1 MENNG
6 FILFI
11 GGAFTCLALIA
22 LPVFLLA
29 SVVALGLAI
38 VRYRKLYVMD
48 NYYTLL
54 VYRLIDQPESLN
66 QKPMV
71 RIFAEGEAHTIPER
85 DQVIV
90 LIQYRAHKD
99 KILAFMKEK
108 GYQETKYFW
117 GYIMLQFITEQGLQE
132 LLFFAVRKIMVVI
145 KHNQQL
151 KHRSKLHFKKA

>member
-6 FILFI
+6 FLLFV
-11 GGAFTCLALIA
+11 GGAFICLGLLA

-29 SVVALGLAI
+29 SVVALGFAI

-54 VYRLIDQPESLN
+54 VYRLIDQPEPLN
-66 QKPMV
+66 DKPML
-71 RIFAEGEAHTIPER
+71 RIFAEGEAHTIPARE
-85 DQVIV
+85 QVIV

-108 GYQETKYFW
+108 GYTETKYF
-117 GYIMLQFITEQGLQE
+117 
-132 LLFFAVRKIMVVI
+132 
-145 KHNQQL
+145 
-151 KHRSKLHFKKA
+151 

>member
-6 FILFI
+6 FLLFM
-11 GGAFTCLALIA
+11 GSAFICLSLIA

-29 SVVALGLAI
+29 SVIALGLAI
-38 VRYRKLYVMD
+38 VRYRKEYVMD

-54 VYRLIDQPESLN
+54 VYRLIDQPEALN
-66 QKPMV
+66 EKPMV

-99 KILAFMKEK
+99 KILAFMKEN
-108 GYQETKYFW
+108 GYQETKYF
-117 GYIMLQFITEQGLQE
+117 
-132 LLFFAVRKIMVVI
+132 
-145 KHNQQL
+145 
-151 KHRSKLHFKKA
+151 

>member
-6 FILFI
+6 FILFV
-11 GGAFTCLALIA
+11 GSAFICLSLIA

-29 SVVALGLAI
+29 SGVALGLAI

-54 VYRLIDQPESLN
+54 VYRLIDQPEPLN
-66 QKPMV
+66 DKPMV
-71 RIFAEGEAHTIPER
+71 RIFAEGEAHTIPAK

-99 KILAFMKEK
+99 KIQAFMKEK
-108 GYQETKYFW
+108 GYQETRYF
-117 GYIMLQFITEQGLQE
+117 
-132 LLFFAVRKIMVVI
+132 
-145 KHNQQL
+145 
-151 KHRSKLHFKKA
+151 

>member
-11 GGAFTCLALIA
+11 GCAFICLGLIA
-22 LPVFLLA
+22 LPVFLLS
-29 SVVALGLAI
+29 SVIALGPAI

-54 VYRLIDQPESLN
+54 VYRLINQPEALN
-66 QKPMV
+66 ERPMV
-71 RIFAEGEAHTIPER
+71 RVFAEGEAHTIPAR

-108 GYQETKYFW
+108 GYAETKYF
-117 GYIMLQFITEQGLQE
+117 
-132 LLFFAVRKIMVVI
+132 
-145 KHNQQL
+145 
-151 KHRSKLHFKKA
+151 

>member
-6 FILFI
+6 FLLFV
-11 GGAFTCLALIA
+11 GGAFICLGLIA

-38 VRYRKLYVMD
+38 VRYRNQYIMD

-66 QKPMV
+66 DKPMV
-71 RIFAEGEAHTIPER
+71 RIFAEGEAHTIPSR

-99 KILAFMKEK
+99 KILSFMKEK
-108 GYQETKYFW
+108 GYAETKYF
-117 GYIMLQFITEQGLQE
+117 
-132 LLFFAVRKIMVVI
+132 
-145 KHNQQL
+145 
-151 KHRSKLHFKKA
+151 

>member
-6 FILFI
+6 FFLFI
-11 GGAFTCLALIA
+11 GSAFICLALIA

-38 VRYRKLYVMD
+38 VRYRKEYIME

-66 QKPMV
+66 SKPMV
-71 RIFAEGEAHTIPER
+71 RIFAEGEAHTIPAK

-90 LIQYRAHKD
+90 LIQYRAHKY
-99 KILAFMKEK
+99 KIQAFMKEN
-108 GYQETKYFW
+108 GYIETKYF
-117 GYIMLQFITEQGLQE
+117 
-132 LLFFAVRKIMVVI
+132 
-145 KHNQQL
+145 
-151 KHRSKLHFKKA
+151 

>member
-11 GGAFTCLALIA
+11 GSAFICLSLIA

-29 SVVALGLAI
+29 SGVALGLAI
-38 VRYRKLYVMD
+38 IRYRKQNIMD

-54 VYRLIDQPESLN
+54 VYRLIDPPEALN
-66 QKPMV
+66 ERPMV

-108 GYQETKYFW
+108 GYQETKYF
-117 GYIMLQFITEQGLQE
+117 
-132 LLFFAVRKIMVVI
+132 
-145 KHNQQL
+145 
-151 KHRSKLHFKKA
+151 

>member
-6 FILFI
+6 FVLFI
-11 GGAFTCLALIA
+11 GSAFICLSLIA

-38 VRYRKLYVMD
+38 IRYRKLYVMD

-54 VYRLIDQPESLN
+54 VYRLIDQPEALN

-71 RIFAEGEAHTIPER
+71 RIFAEGEAHTIPAR

-99 KILAFMKEK
+99 KIKAFMKEK
-108 GYQETKYFW
+108 GYQETKYF
-117 GYIMLQFITEQGLQE
+117 
-132 LLFFAVRKIMVVI
+132 
-145 KHNQQL
+145 
-151 KHRSKLHFKKA
+151 

>member
-6 FILFI
+6 FILFV
-11 GGAFTCLALIA
+11 GSAFICLSLIA

-29 SVVALGLAI
+29 LAVALGLAI

-66 QKPMV
+66 GKPMV
-71 RIFAEGEAHTIPER
+71 RIFSEGELHTIPAK

-90 LIQYRAHKD
+90 LIQYLAHKD
-99 KILAFMKEK
+99 KIRSFMKEN
-108 GYQETKYFW
+108 GYAETKYF
-117 GYIMLQFITEQGLQE
+117 
-132 LLFFAVRKIMVVI
+132 
-145 KHNQQL
+145 
-151 KHRSKLHFKKA
+151 

>member
-11 GGAFTCLALIA
+11 GSAFICLSLIA

-29 SVVALGLAI
+29 SVIALGLAI
-38 VRYRKLYVMD
+38 VRYRKEYVMD

-54 VYRLIDQPESLN
+54 VYRLADQPEALN

-108 GYQETKYFW
+108 GYQETKYF
-117 GYIMLQFITEQGLQE
+117 
-132 LLFFAVRKIMVVI
+132 
-145 KHNQQL
+145 
-151 KHRSKLHFKKA
+151 

>member
-11 GGAFTCLALIA
+11 GSAFICLALIA

-29 SVVALGLAI
+29 LAVALGLAI
-38 VRYRKLYVMD
+38 VRYRKLCIMD

-66 QKPMV
+66 DKPMV
-71 RIFAEGEAHTIPER
+71 RVFAEGEAHTIPAK

-99 KILAFMKEK
+99 KIQSFMKEN
-108 GYQETKYFW
+108 GYIETKYF
-117 GYIMLQFITEQGLQE
+117 
-132 LLFFAVRKIMVVI
+132 
-145 KHNQQL
+145 
-151 KHRSKLHFKKA
+151 

>member
-6 FILFI
+6 FLLFI
-11 GGAFTCLALIA
+11 GGAFICLALIA

-38 VRYRKLYVMD
+38 VRYRKQYVMN

-54 VYRLIDQPESLN
+54 VYRLVDQPEPLN
-66 QKPMV
+66 DKPMV
-71 RIFAEGEAHTIPER
+71 RIFAEGEKHTIPAR

-99 KILAFMKEK
+99 KIMAFMKEK
-108 GYQETKYFW
+108 GYQETEYF
-117 GYIMLQFITEQGLQE
+117 
-132 LLFFAVRKIMVVI
+132 
-145 KHNQQL
+145 
-151 KHRSKLHFKKA
+151 

>member
-11 GGAFTCLALIA
+11 GSAFICLSLIA

-29 SVVALGLAI
+29 LAVALGLAI
-38 VRYRKLYVMD
+38 VRYRKQFIMD

-66 QKPMV
+66 SKPMV
-71 RIFAEGEAHTIPER
+71 RLFAEGEKHTIPAK

-99 KILAFMKEK
+99 KILSFMKEN
-108 GYQETKYFW
+108 GYAETKYF
-117 GYIMLQFITEQGLQE
+117 
-132 LLFFAVRKIMVVI
+132 
-145 KHNQQL
+145 
-151 KHRSKLHFKKA
+151 